1 MQEKDL
7 MKFVQDNEIHW
18 EFSEDSTE
26 LSLVLDF
33 GQLGML
39 QQLIGKQFFEEK
51 DFLLTLEYGN
61 VLILMAEILKYCKIN
76 INNLYF
82 K

>member
-39 QQLIGKQFFEEK
+39 QQLIGKQFFERK

-61 VLILMAEILKYCKIN
+61 VLVLMDESLRYCGIN
-76 INNLYF
+76 INNLSF

>member
-7 MKFVQDNEIHW
+7 MKFVKENDVYW
-18 EFSEDSTE
+18 EFSEDGTE
-26 LSLVLDF
+26 LSLILDF

-39 QQLIGKQFFEEK
+39 QQMIGKKFFERN

-61 VLILMAEILKYCKIN
+61 VLILMADILRYCGIN
-76 INNLYF
+76 INNLKF
-82 K
+82 N